1 MTDQTPAP
9 SIDLTIDGKTRE
21 VLMSYTLLNQ
31 LVKIVGDFSKIGNII
46 VDHDIRDQFL
56 TVMIQERDERG
67 RVSEENFIS
76 LDNAGLSVED
86 ANAALKFGTEHVAD
100 FFVEQLRSQME
111 TGQKH
116 SELMEQIATAL
127 GLSGLGSTT

>member
-67 RVSEENFIS
+67 RVSEENFVS

>member
-1 MTDQTPAP
+1 MTNQNPAP

-21 VLMSYTLLNQ
+21 VFMSYTLLNQ

-86 ANAALKFGTEHVAD
+86 ANVALKFGTEHVAD

-116 SELMEQIATAL
+116 SELMEQIATGL